1 MERTGTRRAPWS
13 LAFFVMLAVA
23 AAPSARAQDTTGQ
36 GAWTDSISAP
46 QRLGSPDSVR
56 GTIKRDRE
64 ARESGL
70 AIPGVRDAWEAW
82 FEWKDGVQDEH
93 GLALGLDYTAVILGA
108 TETLGERSASGGIVR
123 FFGFWDLIGRGTPN
137 AGAFVWKLEHRHR
150 LGRIAPSEFASTI
163 GYAGD
168 FEAPFSNEGWRFTN
182 LYWRQQ
188 LAAGRS
194 LVAGGFLDVT
204 DYVDVYPLASSWTGF
219 MNFAFDTGSAAI
231 GLSDD
236 ASFGIAGTTML
247 NDNFY
252 LLAGLTNA
260 NADPQSPFSELGS
273 FFDDREYF
281 SSVELGW
288 TVSHDRKEFDNAH
301 VTLWHLDS
309 QDKTGQPGGW
319 GAAFS
324 VVRYL
329 DDRWMPFL
337 RGGLANDGGVFL
349 ERSISAGL
357 GYDVV
362 PKRDLLGFGFNWGRP
377 NKSRFGPGLRDQY
390 TLELFYRMTL
400 TTNFTVT
407 PDIQFI
413 KHPALNPAVDSL
425 WVFGFRARLAI

>member
-1 MERTGTRRAPWS
+1 MSRILGNFLFLVALGVATS
-13 LAFFVMLAVA
+13 LPVHG
-23 AAPSARAQDTTGQ
+23 QDSTEETV
-36 GAWTDSISAP
+36 WTDSIRAP
-46 QRLGSPDSVR
+46 QRLGAPNSVR
-56 GTIKRDRE
+56 GTIAGDRE
-64 ARESGL
+64 TRESGL

-82 FEWKDGVQDEH
+82 FDWKDRVQEEH

-108 TETLGERSASGGIVR
+108 TESLADGRASGGIAR
-123 FFGFWDLIGRGTPN
+123 LFGFWDLTGRGTPN
-137 AGAFVWKLEHRHR
+137 TGALIWKFEHRHR
-150 LGRIAPSEFASTI
+150 FGSIAPSDFASTV

-168 FEAPFSNEGWRFTN
+168 FEAPFNNEGWRFTN

-188 LAAGRS
+188 VAGDRS
-194 LVAGGFLDVT
+194 LVVGGFLDVT
-204 DYVDVYPLASSWTGF
+204 DYVDAYPLASSWTGF
-219 MNFAFDTGSAAI
+219 MNFAFDTGSATI

-236 ASFGIAGTTML
+236 ASLGLAGTTML
-247 NDNFY
+247 NENFY

-260 NADPQSPFSELGS
+260 NADPQSPFSEVSS
-273 FFDDREYF
+273 FFSDNEYF

-288 TVSHDRKEFDNAH
+288 TVSHDRKDFDNAH

-309 QDKTGQPGGW
+309 RDNAGQPGGW

-329 DDRWMPFL
+329 RNRWMPFI

-362 PKRDLLGFGFNWGRP
+362 PKRDLFGFGFNWGRP
-377 NKSRFGPGLRDQY
+377 NKSRFGAGLSDQY
-390 TLELFYRMTL
+390 TLEFFYRMTL

-413 KHPALNPAVDSL
+413 KNPALNPAVDSL